1 MCYMTPELGAQRH
14 ELMAQI
20 AIAYAATL
28 IVFLGCDAVYLA
40 TIGGRLFKE
49 TLGDV
54 LAPSVS
60 FAPAILF
67 YLVFPIGLVIFAVTP
82 ALGTGRWTTALVF
95 GALLGF
101 FAYGTYDM
109 TNWATIRNWTPT
121 ISIVDVIWGTCLSGA
136 AATAALLVVKATVG
150 TH

>member
-1 MCYMTPELGAQRH
+1 MVQLV
-14 ELMAQI
+14 
-20 AIAYAATL
+20 IAYAATVV
-28 IVFLGCDAVYLA
+28 VFLGLDAVYLA
-40 TIGGRLFKE
+40 TIGGRMFKA

-54 LAPSVS
+54 LAPS
-60 FAPAILF
+60 FAVTPGVLF
-67 YLVFPIGLVIFAVTP
+67 YLIFPIGLVIFAVTP
-82 ALGTGRWTTALVF
+82 ALGTGRWSTALVF

-136 AATAALLVVKATVG
+136 AATAALLIVKATVG